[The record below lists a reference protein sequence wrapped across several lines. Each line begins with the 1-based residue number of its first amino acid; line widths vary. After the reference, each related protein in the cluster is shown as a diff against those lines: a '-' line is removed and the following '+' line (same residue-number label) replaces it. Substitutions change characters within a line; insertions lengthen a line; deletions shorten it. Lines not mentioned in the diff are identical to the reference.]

1 MRWAILGTGKIANRF
16 ACALKNLPEQADL
29 FAVGSRRVET
39 GESFAASYGIPKI
52 YEGYDEVVA
61 DPEVEIVYIGTPGV
75 FHHRDITASLNSG
88 KHVLCEK
95 VLTMNA
101 AEARDVIALA
111 RRKKLFLMEA
121 MWTRFF
127 PVHIHVRELLS
138 ENAIG
143 ELRGLMAPFIATAPP
158 DPKNRFHD
166 IELGAGVLLDLGSY
180 GISWAYSLFG
190 SPEEAMGL
198 ASFGETGAD
207 YQSACIL
214 RFGEGQIATVS
225 TSMIS
230 YDVKDAVVYGTTG
243 KILIHDPWYKPTAV
257 TLYREGNSYN
267 GYEYEATA
275 VMDCIRQG
283 RTECETMLLDESL
296 AIIQTLDDIRK
307 QWNFVYPFEQARN
320 DV

>member
-1 MRWAILGTGKIANRF
+1 
-16 ACALKNLPEQADL
+16 
-29 FAVGSRRVET
+29 
-39 GESFAASYGIPKI
+39 
-52 YEGYDEVVA
+52 
-61 DPEVEIVYIGTPGV
+61 
-75 FHHRDITASLNSG
+75 
-88 KHVLCEK
+88 
-95 VLTMNA
+95 
-101 AEARDVIALA
+101 
-111 RRKKLFLMEA
+111 
-121 MWTRFF
+121 
-127 PVHIHVRELLS
+127 
-138 ENAIG
+138 
-143 ELRGLMAPFIATAPP
+143 
-158 DPKNRFHD
+158 
-166 IELGAGVLLDLGSY
+166 
-180 GISWAYSLFG
+180 
-190 SPEEAMGL
+190 MGL

-214 RFGEGQIATVS
+214 RFGKGQIATVS

-257 TLYREGNSYN
+257 TLYREGKEPERSEYPLNSYN